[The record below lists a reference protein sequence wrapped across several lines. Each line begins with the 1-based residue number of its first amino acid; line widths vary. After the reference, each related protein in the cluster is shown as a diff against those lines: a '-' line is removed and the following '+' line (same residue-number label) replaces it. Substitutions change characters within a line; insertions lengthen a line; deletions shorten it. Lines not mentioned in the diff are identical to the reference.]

1 MLAIG
6 EKHFIEPAGPRAE
19 GEEDP
24 FPMKFNFFFTLLFW
38 LFYIN
43 FLWPQ
48 FCRSL
53 YRIIP
58 TSLLK
63 PLSPKYRM

>member
-24 FPMKFNFFFTLLFW
+24 FPMKFNFFFHSFVLVILYKLFVAPI
-38 LFYIN
+38 LSF
-43 FLWPQ
+43 
-48 FCRSL
+48 SL
-53 YRIIP
+53 SNHSNIF
-58 TSLLK
+58 
-63 PLSPKYRM
+63 PLYLT